1 MPAPARRTLLGA
13 GAALLGLVLAGCGQ
27 HTVSV
32 SATQGVDRAAL
43 DASVEA
49 ALATLYRTQPGAR
62 RLGDR
67 AKAVLVFPRIVQAGL
82 GVGGFYGDGAMR
94 EGGRTTG
101 YYNIAGGTFGFQVG
115 AQTLAQAYF
124 FNTDEALGTFRET
137 KGFVVGAGVT
147 VTAADFGVSGEVSSA
162 TLQKPLVVVTWGQS
176 GLMAGAML
184 EGAKITRIEP

>member
-13 GAALLGLVLAGCGQ
+13 GALLGLVLAGCSQ

-32 SATQGVDRAAL
+32 SATQGVDRAEL
-43 DASVEA
+43 DASVDA
-49 ALATLYRTQPGAR
+49 ALSTLYRTQPGAR

-94 EGGRTTG
+94 EGGRTAG

-115 AQTLAQAYF
+115 AQSFAQAYF
-124 FNTDEALGTFRET
+124 F
-137 KGFVVGAGVT
+137 
-147 VTAADFGVSGEVSSA
+147 
-162 TLQKPLVVVTWGQS
+162 
-176 GLMAGAML
+176 
-184 EGAKITRIEP
+184 